1 MIILKEII
9 TKDFH
14 LELFAVQHSFR
25 DNFNINDA
33 FYRCNSFVFMVRF
46 NLFRD
51 VKVAGVASFYKLSFS
66 QDVYRNKSFERF
78 WLPKSV
84 EDEKNVLMMQ
94 YWNQQL
100 IKPNSHAR
108 FLRNESISEI
118 LYFGAR
124 RPLKKEYKLWTQP
137 LQICLHAVWTT
148 GCRSSFKKYATLL
161 GNAILPIR
169 CTRLFIDQSIT
180 FVM

>member
-9 TKDFH
+9 NKDFH
-14 LELFAVQHSFR
+14 LELFTVQHSFR
-25 DNFNINDA
+25 DNFNIKDA

-51 VKVAGVASFYKLSFS
+51 VKVAGVASFYQLSFS

-84 EDEKNVLMMQ
+84 EDEKNGLMMQ

-100 IKPNSHAR
+100 IKPNSHVR

-124 RPLKKEYKLWTQP
+124 RPFYHKRLWRRSTNFEHSHYRYVFMQCELLAVEVRSRSTQ
-137 LQICLHAVWTT
+137 LFWRTL
-148 GCRSSFKKYATLL
+148 SF
-161 GNAILPIR
+161 P
-169 CTRLFIDQSIT
+169 
-180 FVM
+180 FVVLDYL

>member
-9 TKDFH
+9 NKDFH

-25 DNFNINDA
+25 DNLNINDA
-33 FYRCNSFVFMVRF
+33 FHRCNSFVFMVRF

-51 VKVAGVASFYKLSFS
+51 VKVAGVASFYKLSFK

-94 YWNQQL
+94 Y
-100 IKPNSHAR
+100 
-108 FLRNESISEI
+108 
-118 LYFGAR
+118 
-124 RPLKKEYKLWTQP
+124 
-137 LQICLHAVWTT
+137 
-148 GCRSSFKKYATLL
+148 
-161 GNAILPIR
+161 
-169 CTRLFIDQSIT
+169 
-180 FVM
+180 